1 LGPQVGAGKE
11 QETCPKYYPEQGH
24 VGQNP
29 GRFEVDVHILIST
42 IPEMGLNAKK
52 SEKFFKIGKRHAR
65 PRLYTSMKNFT
76 YPEQIGQI
84 EVRDRGGFSPFPKI
98 DREGRPRERL
108 LRSGPAALSD
118 HELLAVLLNTG
129 IKGKN
134 VTALAREL
142 LGLLN
147 RNHDIPSIRDL
158 LALIGLGESKA
169 CAVSA
174 MLEFGRRRWGAAGTR
189 IKQPQDIYGLLR
201 HHADRKQERFLCL
214 SLNGAHEVLALRV
227 VSIGLV
233 NRTIVHPREVFAD
246 PIIDRAAAVIVA
258 HNHPSGQLK
267 PSPEDDEI
275 TRRLMAAAD
284 VLGLHFLDHMIFTDT
299 AWYSYRQSG
308 RMDGLPPLVFPA
320 SVS

>member
-1 LGPQVGAGKE
+1 
-11 QETCPKYYPEQGH
+11 
-24 VGQNP
+24 
-29 GRFEVDVHILIST
+29 
-42 IPEMGLNAKK
+42 
-52 SEKFFKIGKRHAR
+52 
-65 PRLYTSMKNFT
+65 MKNFT
-76 YPEQIGQI
+76 YPEYIGQI
-84 EVRDRGGFSPFPKI
+84 EVRDRGIGLFFPPPEMT
-98 DREGRPRERL
+98 REGRPRERL
-108 LRSGPAALSD
+108 LRDGPAALSD

-129 IKGKN
+129 IKGKD
-134 VTALAREL
+134 VTALSREL

-147 RNHDIPSIRDL
+147 RKYGIPSIQDL
-158 LALIGLGESKA
+158 LGLFGLGESKA

-201 HHADRKQERFLCL
+201 HHADRKQERFICL
-214 SLNGAHEVLALRV
+214 SLNGAHEVLALRI

-275 TRRLMAAAD
+275 TRRLMAAAG
-284 VLGLHFLDHMIFTDT
+284 VLGLHFLDHMIFTDS
-299 AWYSYRQSG
+299 AWFSYRQSG

-320 SVS
+320 PSS